1 VTIMSVEEEKDLIE
15 QINEIR
21 ERIRRG
27 ETVAQ

>member
-1 VTIMSVEEEKDLIE
+1 MSIEEEEALIS

-27 ETVAQ
+27 ETVAQKS